1 MYQALYRKWR
11 PRTFDDVVGQDHIT
25 ETLKRQVASGRLSHA
40 YLFTGTRGTGKTT
53 CAKILS
59 RAVNCQ
65 NPVDGNPCNQCPAC
79 LGIENGSI
87 LDVLE
92 LDAASNNG
100 VDQVRALR
108 DEAVYTPAAVRKRV
122 YIVDE
127 VHMLSTP
134 AFNALLKILEEPPEH
149 LMFILATTELHKVPA
164 TIKSRCQQFSFKRI
178 LPGQI
183 AQRLGYVAGQEGI
196 DLTGEGAALLARLA
210 DGGMRD
216 ALSLLDQCAGA
227 GQRVDEQEI
236 LDTLGLA
243 GNLETAKL
251 MGLIA
256 AHDTAGALET
266 LGRLYGNGK
275 DVSSV
280 LEELSSLA
288 RDLLLRKT
296 APQGGTALLTGGYD
310 GNTMRSLG
318 EQFTA
323 PRLLQILKLL
333 QSTLPELARSSSRRT
348 DAELCLIRLCDER
361 LDDSAAGLAARV
373 ARLEELLAG
382 GIPASVVTPAPP
394 AAPVPQPAAPVQSP
408 PCAPRRSAQ
417 TGGPQRGR
425 HAPLGGGAAAPAPR
439 AGGGALLRPA
449 GPAPGPAGGPS
460 RPGGGCPACR
470 PQSQRRG
477 RGDLRLLARL
487 RGRPGGE
494 GAPLGPALPQQ
505 PGKSHRRLEERL
517 PHPVGG
523 QRVYPGHAQQA
534 HRHPARGPGGRCL
547 LRHGGDP
554 CVRGSGAAP
563 GGGGLRAPDCRG
575 EARRFGRPAGLRGPV
590 RQHQNSVIRPSA
602 MPAGETAKKSRP
614 PAHGGG
620 RRKWKE
626 CCHMAKGFGS
636 RGIPG
641 MGGGMNM
648 NMIKQAQKMQQ
659 DMLKMQQ
666 ELEEKTYE
674 ASAGGGV
681 VTASVSGKRELK
693 SLTIDPDAVD
703 PDDVEMLE
711 DMIVAAVNEALRAAE
726 SDAASNMQK
735 LTGGLGLPF

>member
-183 AQRLGYVAGQEGI
+183 AQRLGYVAQQEGI

-243 GNLETAKL
+243 GNLETARL

-296 APQGGTALLTGGYD
+296 APQGGAALLTGGYD

-382 GIPASVVTPAPP
+382 GIPVSVVTPAPP
-394 AAPVPQPAAPVQSP
+394 AAPAPQPAAPVQSP
-408 PCAPRRSAQ
+408 PAP
-417 TGGPQRGR
+417 TP
-425 HAPLGGGAAAPAPR
+425 AAPAAPP
-439 AGGGALLRPA
+439 RPA
-449 GPAPGPAGGPS
+449 APSAADTPPWEEEPPLPPEPEEEPSYDLPVPPPAQPEAPPAPA
-460 RPGGGCPACR
+460 A
-470 PQSQRRG
+470 
-477 RGDLRLLARL
+477 A
-487 RGRPGGE
+487 
-494 GAPLGPALPQQ
+494 Q
-505 PGKSHRRLEERL
+505 P
-517 PHPVGG
+517 
-523 QRVYPGHAQQA
+523 
-534 HRHPARGPGGRCL
+534 
-547 LRHGGDP
+547 
-554 CVRGSGAAP
+554 AAP
-563 GGGGLRAPDCRG
+563 SPSGGGGGNSAFWPAFAAGLAGKVPPSVQPFLNNPAKVTGVWKNGFLTLWVDSEFTRAMLNKPTVTQPLAQAAAAFFG
-575 EARRFGRPAGLRGPV
+575 AAEARV
-590 RQHQNSVIRPSA
+590 SVVV
-602 MPAGETAKKSRP
+602 GQP
-614 PAHGGG
+614 PAEEGSALPAAG
-620 RRKWKE
+620 
-626 CCHMAKGFGS
+626 AKHDALDDLLAFGAQFD
-636 RGIPG
+636 
-641 MGGGMNM
+641 N
-648 NMIKQAQKMQQ
+648 IKIQ
-659 DMLKMQQ
+659 
-666 ELEEKTYE
+666 
-674 ASAGGGV
+674 
-681 VTASVSGKRELK
+681 
-693 SLTIDPDAVD
+693 
-703 PDDVEMLE
+703 
-711 DMIVAAVNEALRAAE
+711 
-726 SDAASNMQK
+726 
-735 LTGGLGLPF
+735 